1 MKNGAHLIYLKFTLD
16 NMDCIKIIITKIL
29 YITYDYIITMVNL
42 YRRGRIAERKVM
54 NRLAELGWYNL
65 VRSRRSRG
73 PWDIRGRTPKGC
85 KAYIQVKSYTAEA
98 SEEEIKRLRR
108 YAKEH
113 NGVAI
118 LAKYYGGGK
127 IRFKFLG
134 NWC

>member
-1 MKNGAHLIYLKFTLD
+1 MKLT
-16 NMDCIKIIITKIL
+16 ITQMTKNL
-29 YITYDYIITMVNL
+29 YMTYDYIIFMVNL

-54 NRLAELGWYNL
+54 NRLAELGWSNL

-98 SEEEIKRLRR
+98 SKYEIERLRK

-113 NGVAI
+113 KGAAI
-118 LAKYYGGGK
+118 VAKYYGNKK
-127 IRFKFLG
+127 IKFKFLG
-134 NWC
+134 KWG